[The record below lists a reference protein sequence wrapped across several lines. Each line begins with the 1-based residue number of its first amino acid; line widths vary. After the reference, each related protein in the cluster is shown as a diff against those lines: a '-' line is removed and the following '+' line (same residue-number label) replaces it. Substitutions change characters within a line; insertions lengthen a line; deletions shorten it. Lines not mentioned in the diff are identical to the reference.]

1 VGVVD
6 ELSRSPTLSATS
18 DRRALVDQVQVPV
31 DRRARPH
38 DVAGREE
45 VEQAPPQHRQ
55 QEGPVDVVGLRAHLV
70 EKAEPVADGRRVGC
84 VFCVRADEE
93 TAQLRVMLV
102 HPDARKRGLGT
113 MLTAECVRFAR
124 AVGYRRLRLWTTN
137 LQVAARAVYLSAG
150 FAPTGEEPYA
160 GFGPAV
166 TGQTYELAL

>member
-1 VGVVD
+1 MDEVTIRWLGRPGDLGWVVQAHG
-6 ELSRSPTLSATS
+6 ELYAAELGWGTPFE
-18 DRRALVDQVQVPV
+18 ALVARIVADFAGGADP
-31 DRRARPH
+31 DREA
-38 DVAGREE
+38 AWI
-45 VEQAPPQHRQ
+45 
-55 QEGPVDVVGLRAHLV
+55 
-70 EKAEPVADGRRVGC
+70 AELDGRRVGC

-150 FAPTGEEPYA
+150 FELTGEEPYA
-160 GFGPAV
+160 GFGPTV
-166 TGQTYELAL
+166 SGQTYELAL